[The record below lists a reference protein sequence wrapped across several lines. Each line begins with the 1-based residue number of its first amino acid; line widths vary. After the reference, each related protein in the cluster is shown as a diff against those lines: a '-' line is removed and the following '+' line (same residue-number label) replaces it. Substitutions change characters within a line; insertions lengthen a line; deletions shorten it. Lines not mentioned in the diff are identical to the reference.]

1 MKGKGKCKSCHTL
14 GLWCGNATCTRKE
27 IWNGFIKLR
36 YTLGNTVKVCWFQ
49 NPAGSLEMH
58 WNESIVQFL
67 MDDLWKQNSNVWH
80 DAWGMT
86 RLPRMEC
93 GFSKFPKFQWSLLKI
108 FRLYEIKIKGEKH
121 IDMQPSCEYFGLSP
135 SQFFFFLKVP
145 TRSSGK
151 GWAQHTF
158 LEVFEPQRKACSW
171 GVGWKQT
178 WVGETL
184 WVSLQTTVASQS
196 LAPTLYTKECN
207 SDSSGPISLTSK
219 GNTNWKGSLGKLK
232 ARRDWDL
239 QMARVTHHQ
248 SPKLVTYWV
257 LFGRV

>member
-1 MKGKGKCKSCHTL
+1 MKLIEDIQTLWDKNQGWEAHRYAAILWIFWPEPKS
-14 GLWCGNATCTRKE
+14 
-27 IWNGFIKLR
+27 
-36 YTLGNTVKVCWFQ
+36 V
-49 NPAGSLEMH
+49 
-58 WNESIVQFL
+58 
-67 MDDLWKQNSNVWH
+67 
-80 DAWGMT
+80 
-86 RLPRMEC
+86 
-93 GFSKFPKFQWSLLKI
+93 
-108 FRLYEIKIKGEKH
+108 
-121 IDMQPSCEYFGLSP
+121 
-135 SQFFFFLKVP
+135 FFFLKVP

-248 SPKLVTYWV
+248 SSKLVTYWV